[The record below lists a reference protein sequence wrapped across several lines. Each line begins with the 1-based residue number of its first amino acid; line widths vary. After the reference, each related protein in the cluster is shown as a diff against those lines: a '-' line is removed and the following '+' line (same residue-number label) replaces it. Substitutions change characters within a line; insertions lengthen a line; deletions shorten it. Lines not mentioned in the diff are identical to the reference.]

1 MKKAKS
7 LQRFWA
13 FLLVFVLVATTVG
26 HDSMTVTA
34 AETNTV
40 AEQESEPEST
50 SEANKENV
58 EEDAPAPSTDSS
70 KSEEKAE
77 VEEGAQTPA
86 VTDPAEVPS
95 EGGDE
100 TTLATTDNSEA
111 ETDSTNA
118 SLESA
123 IDSSADTTE
132 DEAETTDVETTAVED
147 TENEKVTYK
156 VNFNISGEAVVKV
169 NGETVSSTEV
179 EEGNDLQFSVEADG
193 TKGYRVKEVKVGDNV
208 LAETDGVYT
217 VSEIDGDVTVDVS
230 TETAAGNTALYASQ
244 KNGTVSINSVDGD
257 VYPGMDIT
265 LSFSKTG
272 IDEEDITSVSWE
284 ITSGSE
290 FASIDSQNG
299 KFKAM
304 KAGSVKVHLTV
315 NYKYSVMWWENTSEA
330 ESTINIQIVEPPVSV
345 TGVTITNK
353 DSKLIVGKTLNYA
366 WEVVPSDAVDK
377 SVTWS
382 SSNESVAT
390 VNNDGKVTALS
401 AGNTTITVTTLEGG
415 FTDFVD
421 LTVENAPV
429 AVETVKIEGT
439 NTVNIGKQITLNA
452 VYEPENAEVKEI
464 TWHSGDESVA
474 TIDDNGI
481 VTGVS
486 EGIVDITVTIDGIQA
501 HKEIVVLDPSSV
513 KPIHT
518 LTINY
523 VYSENAGA
531 MAGRTAAD
539 SYSVDVREGSVY
551 KRTSPV
557 ISGFQANQEIVQGT
571 MPNKDLTI
579 TVEYNPTETSYT
591 VQHKFQQLDGSY
603 VTENETKQGMYGSE
617 TEAQARTVK
626 GFEAGVVDNTTIG
639 RNTVIVIEYTRL
651 NYTIRFDSA
660 GGSYVTAIEAPFES
674 QVTLG
679 KDQTPARDGYI
690 FEGWLN
696 NSGNKVTSISLT
708 DNMLLT
714 ASWSVDKNATAN
726 YKIMYWIQK
735 AEGNDYDFLYSQSKN
750 GKVGTEI
757 KSSDIPDISSAEL
770 SKINLEKAGFT
781 YSRMDTGITIDVDG
795 SAIVNVYY
803 NRKSFTLKFF
813 ENKRDRNPIHTI
825 TDRYGA
831 WINDKWPRE
840 CIWEN
845 FSGGDGKSYAGMQ
858 VMPASNMSFEKSS
871 TGRYKY
877 NMYYMVEPVSGNT
890 YIEHHLDS
898 FTSNTNSWELTKGD
912 RYPITGFTFN
922 ENDNRNVPRNIGGS
936 LKTNNYLY
944 YTRNSYTIEFS
955 ANGGNNAPG
964 SSTYKYEATITA
976 PKGSPAREGYEFT
989 GWYYDPGAKSSV
1001 QWGSDTMPA
1010 NNMTVY
1016 AGWKIKTYPVIFDE
1030 NYEGGNKTTV
1040 NVGYKNTV
1048 GEPELPVREGYNFL
1062 GWYTQAESGTKY
1074 DFGTPVKNGFTLYA
1088 HWSPKNYTS
1097 YTVKYLEQG
1106 TEKELYE
1113 SKTVSNLRIG
1123 KTVTEWAVDLEEKGY
1138 VPVEASQSLVLAQS
1152 GNEITFYYTNA
1163 VERKYTVTG
1172 IDKDTKEVIYGP
1184 AEYTTQKAAVWVS
1197 APEIGGYLLAE
1208 GQNPSIYR
1216 EIYLDSSKNEIVFEY
1231 QQQKVTYQ
1239 VYYYV
1244 DGVHQTEW
1252 NESSGVTVGTE
1263 ISSVVNKC
1271 PNGYHEEKI
1280 VPALPT
1286 TITSNNKLIEVYY
1299 VENDDVTIEYK
1310 AKTGGSVTPDH
1321 ETLAPVKDTA
1331 VGSVAT
1337 PDAGYHFVRWT
1348 DAKGNEVGTN
1358 PKFVPEKVNGV
1369 NAAATYYAVFEEN
1382 AAITIHYNATA
1393 GGSVTPGS
1401 ETLAPVSQNAA
1412 GSIATANTGYHFE
1425 KWTDEQG
1432 NTVGT
1437 ELKFIPQKVN
1447 GVNVAATYT
1456 AHFAENEKVTINY
1469 VARVGGKV
1477 EPASETLAPV
1487 TEEAAGSR
1495 AIPAAGY
1502 EFDKWV
1508 NEKGDIVGT
1517 AFTFVPEKVNGV
1529 NVAAT
1534 YYAVFKEKQKITIN
1548 YVAEGNGKVTPK
1560 EESLAPATGVAEGS
1574 TATPDYGYKL
1584 TKWTDSEGTIVSD
1597 ALHFIPEKV
1606 NGLNVAETYTAHFE
1620 KDTSLGK
1627 EISYTVEYW
1636 LEGESAARDSYDVTK
1651 KVWVNDPDTL
1661 DVEDIEKKEYPG
1673 YSYNRVDHEK
1683 AGKGILTWLLS
1694 LIPSEDLPKTVE
1706 NGDLLKVI
1714 YTENVVTINYAAE
1727 ANGSVTRENETLKA
1741 VKGEAEGSTAEAA
1754 NGYHF
1759 ANWTNSQGTVVS
1771 SEAEFVPQK
1780 VNGLNVADTYTAHFE
1795 ENGKIEINYIPNI
1808 GGSVSRG
1815 SETLAPATG
1824 TAEGSVATAAAG
1836 YTFESWTDA
1845 KGNIISTEASFVP
1858 AKVNGLNVAA
1868 TYYANFKEN
1877 AAVIINYVA
1886 NTGGSVSEK
1895 RETLAPA
1902 TGTAKGSAATAAAG
1916 YTFENWTDKDK
1927 NVVSTDV
1934 LFIPAKVDGLNV
1946 AATYYANFKE
1956 NADVTI
1962 NYVANTGGSVSEERE
1977 TLAPATGTAKGSV
1990 ATAAAGYTFESWT
2003 DTKGNII
2010 STEASF
2016 VPAKVNGLNVA
2027 ATYYANF
2034 KENAAVIINYVA
2046 NTGGSVSEKRET
2058 LAPAT
2063 GTAKGSAATAAAGYT
2078 FENWTDKDKNVVS
2091 TDVLFIPAKVDG
2103 LNVAATYYANFKE
2116 NADVTINYVANTGG
2130 SVSEERETLAPAT
2143 GTAKGSVATAA
2154 AGYTFES
2161 WTDTKGNIISTEA
2174 SFVPAKVNGLNV
2186 AATYFANFKEDEE
2199 ILITYLAEANGKVS
2213 LGKENLAPATGK
2225 AEGSTAAPDY
2235 GYKLKNWTNSKSD
2248 IVSEELH
2255 FIPEKVGGLNVADTY
2270 TAHFEEDRTIEKTL
2284 SYRVEYWIDGET
2296 DARDAYEVTK
2306 EVWVNDPDTLDVE
2319 DIEQKEYPGYSY
2331 NRVEHKKANQGILN
2345 MLMSLVPS
2353 ADVPNTVGNGDVLR
2367 VIYTED
2373 QITIN
2378 YQADANGS
2386 VSRENETLFAVNGDA
2401 QGSTAAAANGY
2412 HFVNWTNEAGEVVST
2427 DAAYV
2432 PVKVNGLHVAA
2443 TYTAHFAANTPTP
2456 TDPTPDPTPGTPTT
2470 TTPTA
2475 TTAVLGEAF
2484 APVQPEVGVLGE
2496 ALAPE
2501 VGVLGEAKGPG
2512 TGDTA
2517 PIAGWS
2523 FLIMGA
2529 ILTLGVTAK
2538 RRKKEEE

>member
-13 FLLVFVLVATTVG
+13 FLLVFVLVTTTLG
-26 HDSMTVTA
+26 NDSLTVIA

-40 AEQESEPEST
+40 TEQAGEPEST
-50 SEANKENV
+50 SGSKEENV
-58 EEDAPAPSTDSS
+58 QEEASAPSSESS
-70 KSEEKAE
+70 GSEEKAE
-77 VEEGAQTPA
+77 VQEGTQTPV
-86 VTDPAEVPS
+86 VTEPTEVPS
-95 EGGDE
+95 EGEDE
-100 TTLATTDNSEA
+100 KTPGTTEDSEA
-111 ETDSTNA
+111 ETNSTDADS
-118 SLESA
+118 ESA
-123 IDSSADTTE
+123 MAPSNNATE
-132 DEAETTDVETTAVED
+132 EVETTDAETIETVES
-147 TENEKVTYK
+147 ENEKVTYK
-156 VNFNISGEAVVKV
+156 VNFNISGEAEVKV

-179 EEGNDLQFSVEADG
+179 QEGNDLQFSVEADE
-193 TKGYRVKEVKVGDNV
+193 TKGYCVKNVKVGDDV
-208 LAETDGVYT
+208 LTETDGVYT
-217 VSEIDGDVTVDVS
+217 VSKIDGDVTVDVS
-230 TETAAGNTALYASQ
+230 TEMAAANTALYASQ
-244 KNGTVSINSVDGD
+244 KDGTVSIKSVDGD
-257 VYPGMDIT
+257 VYPGMDIS

-272 IDEEDITSVSWE
+272 IDDEDITSVSWE

-299 KFKAM
+299 NFKAM
-304 KAGSVKVHLTV
+304 KAGTVKVHLTV
-315 NYKYSVMWWENTSEA
+315 NYKEWYWISTSKA
-330 ESTINIQIVEPPVSV
+330 ESTMNIQIVERPVSV
-345 TGVTITNK
+345 TGVAITNK
-353 DSKLIVGKTLNYA
+353 DNKLIVGKTLDYA
-366 WEVVPSDAVDK
+366 WEVVPSDATDK

-401 AGNTTITVTTLEGG
+401 AGNTTITVKTSEGE
-415 FTDFVD
+415 FTDSVD

-429 AVETVKIEGT
+429 AVEDVKIEGT

-452 VYEPENAEVKEI
+452 VYKPENADVKEI
-464 TWHSGDESVA
+464 SWHSGDESVA
-474 TIDDNGI
+474 TINDNGT

-486 EGIVDITVTIDGIQA
+486 EGIVDITLTVDGIEA

-523 VYSENAGA
+523 VYSESAGT

-557 ISGFQANQEIVQGT
+557 IAGYQASQEVVQGT
-571 MPNKDLTI
+571 MPKKDLTI
-579 TVEYNPTETSYT
+579 TVEYNPTEASYT

-651 NYTIRFDSA
+651 NYTVRFDSA
-660 GGSYVTAIEAPFES
+660 GGSYVTAMEAPFET

-679 KDQTPARDGYI
+679 SGQTPVKAGYI
-690 FEGWLN
+690 FDGWLN
-696 NSGNKVTSISLT
+696 SSGNKVTSFSLT

-714 ASWSVDKNATAN
+714 ASWSVDKNAAAN

-735 AEGNDYDFLYSQSKN
+735 AAGNDYDFLYSQSKN

-757 KSSDIPDISSAEL
+757 NSSDIPDISTAEL

-781 YSRMDTGITIDVDG
+781 YSGMDTGITIDIDG

-813 ENKRDRNPIHTI
+813 ENERDRNPIHTI

-877 NMYYMVEPVSGNT
+877 NIYYMVEPVSGNT

-898 FTSNTNSWELTKGD
+898 FTSNTNGWKLTKGD

-922 ENDNRNVPRNIGGS
+922 ENDRRNVPRYIDGN
-936 LKTNNYLY
+936 LEENNYLY

-955 ANGGNNAPG
+955 ANGGSNAPN

-976 PKGSPAREGYEFT
+976 PKGSPVREGYDFT
-989 GWYYDPGAKSSV
+989 GWYYDPGAKSSI

-1016 AGWKIKTYPVIFDE
+1016 AGWKIKTYPVVFDE
-1030 NYEGGNKTTV
+1030 NYDDGKKTTV
-1040 NVGYKNTV
+1040 NVEYKNTV
-1048 GEPELPVREGYNFL
+1048 GEPEQPERDGYNFL

-1088 HWSPKNYTS
+1088 RWSPKNYTS
-1097 YTVKYLEQG
+1097 YTVNYLEQG

-1113 SKTVSNLRIG
+1113 SKTVLNLRIG

-1163 VERKYTVTG
+1163 VERKYTVSG
-1172 IDKDTKEVIYGP
+1172 IDKETKEIIYGP
-1184 AEYTTQKAAVWVS
+1184 AEYATKKAAVWVS
-1197 APEIGGYLLAE
+1197 APEVGGYVLAE

-1216 EIYLDSSKNEIVFEY
+1216 EIYIDSDKNNIVFEY
-1231 QQQKVTYQ
+1231 EKQKVTYQ
-1239 VYYYV
+1239 VYYYLDNV
-1244 DGVHQTEW
+1244 IQPDWTE
-1252 NESSGVTVGTE
+1252 SVTVVGGTE
-1263 ISSVVNKC
+1263 VGSVKNKC
-1271 PNGYHEEKI
+1271 PNGYHEEKT
-1280 VPALPT
+1280 VPGLPT
-1286 TITSNNKLIEVYY
+1286 TITTNNKLIEVYY
-1299 VENDDVTIEYK
+1299 VENEEVTINYE
-1310 AKTGGSVTPDH
+1310 AKTGGSVSQSY
-1321 ETLAPVKDTA
+1321 ETLAPVTDTA
-1331 VGSVAT
+1331 TGSTASA
-1337 PDAGYHFVRWT
+1337 DAGYHFVRWT

-1369 NAAATYYAVFEEN
+1369 NASATYYAVFEED
-1382 AAITIHYNATA
+1382 AAITILYSATT

-1437 ELKFIPQKVN
+1437 ELKFIPRKVN

-1469 VARVGGKV
+1469 VARIGGTV
-1477 EPASETLAPV
+1477 APGYETLAPV
-1487 TEEAAGSR
+1487 TEEAAGSK

-1502 EFDKWV
+1502 EFEKWV
-1508 NEKGDIVGT
+1508 NEKGANVGT
-1517 AFTFVPEKVNGV
+1517 DITFVPEKVNGV

-1534 YYAVFKEKQKITIN
+1534 YYAVFKEKQNITIN
-1548 YVAEGNGKVTPK
+1548 YVADGNGKVTTGK
-1560 EESLAPATGVAEGS
+1560 ESLAPATGVAAGS
-1574 TATPDYGYKL
+1574 TAAPDYGYKL
-1584 TKWTDSEGTIVSD
+1584 KNWTNGKGDVISEE
-1597 ALHFIPEKV
+1597 LHFTPEKV
-1606 NGLNVAETYTAHFE
+1606 NGLNVADTYTAHFE
-1620 KDTSLGK
+1620 KDTSLKK

-1651 KVWVNDPDTL
+1651 EVWVNDPDTM

-1683 AGKGILTWLLS
+1683 ASKGILTWLLS

-1727 ANGSVTRENETLKA
+1727 ANGSVTNNSETLKA
-1741 VKGEAEGSTAEAA
+1741 VKGEAKGSAAEAE

-1759 ANWTNSQGTVVS
+1759 VNWTNEAGTVVS
-1771 SEAEFVPQK
+1771 SDAKFVPEK
-1780 VNGLNVADTYTAHFE
+1780 VNGLNVAGTYTAHFA
-1795 ENGKIEINYIPNI
+1795 ENDKVVINYIANI
-1808 GGSVSRG
+1808 GGSVNNG
-1815 SETLAPATG
+1815 SEMLAPATG
-1824 TAEGSVATAAAG
+1824 AATGSEATAAAG
-1836 YTFESWTDA
+1836 YTFENWTDA
-1845 KGNIISTEASFVP
+1845 KGNIVSTEASFVP
-1858 AKVNGLNVAA
+1858 NKVNGLNVAA
-1868 TYYANFKEN
+1868 TYYANFREN
-1877 AAVIINYVA
+1877 EEITINYVA
-1886 NTGGSVSEK
+1886 NTGGNVVPES
-1895 RETLAPA
+1895 ETLAPA
-1902 TGTAKGSAATAAAG
+1902 TGEATGSAATADAG
-1916 YTFENWTDKDK
+1916 YTFENWTD
-1927 NVVSTDV
+1927 
-1934 LFIPAKVDGLNV
+1934 A
-1946 AATYYANFKE
+1946 E
-1956 NADVTI
+1956 
-1962 NYVANTGGSVSEERE
+1962 
-1977 TLAPATGTAKGSV
+1977 
-1990 ATAAAGYTFESWT
+1990 
-2003 DTKGNII
+2003 GNII

-2016 VPAKVNGLNVA
+2016 VPDKVNGLNVA

-2034 KENAAVIINYVA
+2034 TENAEITINYVA
-2046 NTGGSVSEKRET
+2046 KNGGSVLPESET

-2063 GTAKGSAATAAAGYT
+2063 G
-2078 FENWTDKDKNVVS
+2078 
-2091 TDVLFIPAKVDG
+2091 
-2103 LNVAATYYANFKE
+2103 
-2116 NADVTINYVANTGG
+2116 VAN
-2130 SVSEERETLAPAT
+2130 
-2143 GTAKGSVATAA
+2143 GSVATAA
-2154 AGYTFES
+2154 AGYTFDN
-2161 WTDTKGNIISTEA
+2161 WTDAEGNIISTEA
-2174 SFVPAKVNGLNV
+2174 SFVPAKAGGLNVAATYYANFSENAEITINYVAKNGGRVLPESETLAPATGVATGSEATANAGYTFENWTDADGNIISTEALFVPAKAGGLNVAATYYANFMENAEITINYVARTGGDVDTESELLAPATGVAKGSAAIPATGYHFLNWTNEVGDIVGNDLKYVPEKVDGLNV
-2186 AATYFANFKEDEE
+2186 AATYFANFEEDED
-2199 ILITYLAEANGKVS
+2199 IVITYIAEANGNVDPEN
-2213 LGKENLAPATGK
+2213 ENLAPVTGI
-2225 AEGSTAAPDY
+2225 AEGSTASPDY
-2235 GYKLKNWTNSKSD
+2235 GYKLKNWTNSNGD
-2248 IVSEELH
+2248 IVSAELH
-2255 FIPEKVGGLNVADTY
+2255 FIPEKVDGLNVANTY
-2270 TAHFEEDRTIEKTL
+2270 TAHFEEDRTIQKTL
-2284 SYRVEYWIDGET
+2284 SYRVEYWIDGES
-2296 DARDAYEVTK
+2296 DARDAYDVTK
-2306 EVWVNDPDTLDVE
+2306 KVWVNDPDTLDVE

-2331 NRVEHKKANQGILN
+2331 NRVEHTKANQGILDR
-2345 MLMSLVPS
+2345 LLSLVPS
-2353 ADVPNTVGNGDVLR
+2353 GDVPGTVGNGDVLK
-2367 VIYTED
+2367 VIYTEN

-2386 VSRENETLFAVNGDA
+2386 VSRANETLYAVKGEA
-2401 QGSTAAAANGY
+2401 QGSTAAAADGY

-2443 TYTAHFAANTPTP
+2443 TYTAHFAANAVTP
-2456 TDPTPDPTPGTPTT
+2456 TDPTPTDPTPGTPTT

-2529 ILTLGVTAK
+2529 ILTLGITVK
-2538 RRKKEEE
+2538 KRKKEEE